1 MLFYQE
7 EISAILKKFK
17 VDKNRGLS
25 EKEVKARL
33 QIYGYNKWRAHQSKS
48 LLSLF
53 IGQLK
58 DALIYVLMAAIAITI
73 YMGEYIDAIIISGV
87 ILINAS
93 LGVYQEVKAGKAIQ
107 ALQKLAALKA
117 TVIREG
123 IRQIV
128 DTATL
133 VPGDIV
139 VLETGQIVPADLRLI
154 SSINLQVEEAALT
167 GESVPVYKEAKTVS
181 SDDHVVLGEQ
191 KNMAFMSTLVTYGR
205 ALGVVVATGKK
216 TEVGK
221 IAENINT
228 TETKTPLEIRLS
240 DLGKTLGKIA
250 LGVCFLLF
258 IIGYL
263 QGRPL
268 ADLFLTAVSLAVASI
283 PEGLAAIVAVVLSIG
298 VTKMSKKNAII
309 KRLPAVETLGSVN
322 IICSDKTGTLTMN
335 QMQVVQAYTYK
346 TGTQSSIN
354 TSARA
359 DFKKLSKIMLL
370 CNDATL
376 TKNQQ
381 TGDPTEIALLDFADQ
396 LDIKR
401 SQVNSTH
408 QRLDELPFDSDR
420 KMMSVIVTDQTKT
433 ELLVKGAIDQILPR
447 CTHVQFGAEVQLL
460 SKSIK
465 EGILKSSENM
475 SASALRTL
483 AAAYKPYPSQGI
495 NKENW
500 ETELIFVGFVG
511 MMDPPRKE
519 AKEAIEKAH
528 KAGIEILMITGD
540 HKQTAIAIAKDI
552 GILQTDDQAITGR
565 EWDHLSAKEQQ
576 DKINSLRVFAR
587 VSPQHK
593 VNIVKR
599 LQETGHIVSMTGD
612 GVNDAPSLSHANIG
626 VAMGITG
633 TDVAKNASDIILTD
647 DNFATIVTAVEQ
659 GRNIY
664 SNIKKSVLF
673 LLTSNLGE
681 VIAMLISI
689 IMGMPVPLIA
699 TQILWINLLTDS
711 LPAIALGM
719 DNDDPTVMQHNP
731 RPPKESFFAHK
742 QGIRVFAGGFLIA
755 LVTLT
760 AYSYAYTVKG
770 YSPFDNAIP
779 QAVIDY
785 ARSMAFMS
793 IIAAQLIYALAFRHY
808 QKSIF
813 SLGLFSNKLLFGA
826 IVLGIVLQLLLFEI
840 PFLREAFKLTSLSLI
855 DWFIVLALGLIPLL
869 GNEMVKLFYRIKK
882 NN

>member
-33 QIYGYNKWRAHQSKS
+33 QIYGHNKWRAHQSKS

-250 LGVCFLLF
+250 LGVCFLFF

-359 DFKKLSKIMLL
+359 DFKQLSKIMLL

-519 AKEAIEKAH
+519 AKIAIEKAH

-719 DNDDPTVMQHNP
+719 DNDDPTVMQHKP

-869 GNEMVKLFYRIKK
+869 GNEMVKLVYRIKK

>member
-7 EISAILKKFK
+7 EINAVLEKFK
-17 VDKNRGLS
+17 VDKKQGLS
-25 EKEVKARL
+25 KAEVESRIKTH
-33 QIYGYNKWRAHQSKS
+33 GYNKWRSYKSKS

-53 IGQLK
+53 IAQLQ
-58 DALIYVLMAAIAITI
+58 DALIYVLLVAIAITA

-87 ILINAS
+87 ILINAG

-123 IRQIV
+123 IRQVV

-139 VLETGQIVPADLRLI
+139 VLETGQIIPADIRLI
-154 SSINLQVEEAALT
+154 SSVNLQVEEAALT
-167 GESVPVYKEAKTVS
+167 GESVPVYKNAKTVL
-181 SDDHVVLGEQ
+181 SDNHVVLGEQ
-191 KNMAFMSTLVTYGR
+191 KNMVFMSTLINYGR
-205 ALGVVVATGKK
+205 GLGVVVATGRK

-250 LGVCFLLF
+250 LGVCFLFF
-258 IIGYL
+258 IIGFW

-283 PEGLAAIVAVVLSIG
+283 PEGLAAIVAIVLSIG

-335 QMQVVQAYTYK
+335 QMKVMQAYTFNS
-346 TGTQSSIN
+346 GFVSRIN
-354 TSARA
+354 TSAKA
-359 DFKKLSKIMLL
+359 DLLQLSKIMQL

-376 TKNQQ
+376 TKHQQ

-396 LDIKR
+396 LNINR
-401 SQVNSTH
+401 EQINLNY
-408 QRLDELPFDSDR
+408 QRIDEYPFDSDR
-420 KMMSVIVTDQTKT
+420 KMMSVIVTNQANT
-433 ELLVKGAIDQILPR
+433 ELLVKGAIDQILPS
-447 CTHVQFGAEVQLL
+447 CSHIQIGTEV
-460 SKSIK
+460 K
-465 EGILKSSENM
+465 ELTETEKQEILKSSEQM
-475 SASALRTL
+475 SAKALRTL
-483 AAAYKPYPSQGI
+483 AAAYKPYPKKTE
-495 NKENW
+495 KENW
-500 ETELIFVGFVG
+500 EKELIFVGFVG
-511 MMDPPRKE
+511 MIDPPRKE
-519 AKEAIEKAH
+519 AKKAIAKAH
-528 KAGIEILMITGD
+528 QAGIATFMITGD
-540 HKQTAIAIAKDI
+540 HKQTAIAIAKDL
-552 GILQTDDQAITGR
+552 GVLQSDDQAITGR
-565 EWDHLSAKEQQ
+565 EWDSLSSKEQQ
-576 DKINSLRVFAR
+576 EKINSMRVFAR

-647 DNFATIVTAVEQ
+647 DNFATIVSAVEQ

-681 VIAMLISI
+681 VIAMLVSI
-689 IMGMPVPLIA
+689 LLGMPVPLIA
-699 TQILWINLLTDS
+699 TQLLWINLLTDS

-719 DNDDPTVMQHNP
+719 DPDDPSVMQHKP

-742 QGIRVFAGGFLIA
+742 QGLRVLAGGCLIA
-755 LVTLT
+755 LVTLSAYT
-760 AYSYAYTVKG
+760 YAYSIKG
-770 YSPFDNAIP
+770 YSPFDSNIP
-779 QAVIDY
+779 QTIIDY

-793 IIAAQLIYALAFRHY
+793 IITAQLFYALAFRHY
-808 QKSIF
+808 RRSIL
-813 SLGLFSNKLLFGA
+813 SLGLFSNKVLSTA
-826 IVLGIVLQLLLFEI
+826 IVLGVALQLVLLEI
-840 PFLREAFKLTSLSLI
+840 PFLREAFKLSSLSLN
-855 DWFIVLALGLIPLL
+855 DWGIVLTLGLIPLL
-869 GNEMVKLFYRIKK
+869 ANEIVKFIYRIKK
-882 NN
+882 DK